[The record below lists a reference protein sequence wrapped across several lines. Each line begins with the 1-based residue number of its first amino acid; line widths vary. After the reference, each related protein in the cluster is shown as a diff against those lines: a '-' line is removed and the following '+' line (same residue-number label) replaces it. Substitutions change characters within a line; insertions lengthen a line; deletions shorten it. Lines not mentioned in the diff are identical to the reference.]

1 MIYRVHEGETIWW
14 PDGSIRATDG
24 QTFDGYDSEGTKQ
37 SIEWAQAILGRQSS
51 KCYALEED
59 QKSAPEVEVV
69 PEAIRIHFAALA
81 GGDFSSVKSTAP
93 KPAAKKKASKKAAA
107 KPEKLG
113 DPEE

>member
-24 QTFDGYDSEGTKQ
+24 QTFDGYDSEGTKR
-37 SIEWAQAILGRQSS
+37 SIEWAQAILGRQLA
-51 KCYALEED
+51 KCYASEED
-59 QKSAPEVEVV
+59 QEAAPDVDHV

-81 GGDFSSVKSTAP
+81 GGDFSAVMSTAP
-93 KPAAKKKASKKAAA
+93 KRPAKKKASKKAAA